1 MHHIRAVPHIQTR
14 QARNLSL
21 RLTMAD
27 RPKRDISVAAFAKI
41 VADLCLCLLLLFI
54 LAPVMIVIALAVS
67 LDGGPVFYT
76 HKRIGKAGHR
86 FYCLKFRSMV
96 MSSDEALA
104 KCLASNE
111 SARAEWSQS
120 QKLTNDPRVTRVGRF
135 LRATSLDELPQLFNV
150 LRLQMSLVGPRPIVE
165 NEVPRYGRNIHYYL
179 RTRPGVTGLWQVS
192 GRSNT
197 SYARRVALDSWYVKN
212 WRFWRD
218 FVILFRTVSV
228 VLRRDGAR

>member
-1 MHHIRAVPHIQTR
+1 MQTPPGFEKMPAY
-14 QARNLSL
+14 QANPTFPTPITRTASK
-21 RLTMAD
+21 RGASMAA
-27 RPKRDISVAAFAKI
+27 SAKI
-41 VADLCLCLLLLFI
+41 VTDVVLCIILLVV
-54 LAPVMIVIALAVS
+54 LAPVMLGISLLVA

-76 HKRIGKAGHR
+76 HKRVGKGGQR

-96 MSSDEALA
+96 RNSDDALA
-104 KCLASNE
+104 KCLATDSR
-111 SARAEWSQS
+111 ARDEWDRF
-120 QKLTNDPRVTRVGRF
+120 QKITNDPRITRVGRF

-165 NEVPRYGRNIHYYL
+165 NEVPRYGRNITYYL

-197 SYARRVALDSWYVKN
+197 SYSRRVALDSWYVKN
-212 WRFWRD
+212 WGFWRD
-218 FVILFRTVSV
+218 FAILVRTVSV